1 MMQYNLR
8 LDETTKQKVSSIAK
22 KKGISENS
30 LYQMAIEEFLSK
42 AEAAEFYEKLLKRV
56 ISSQDKKKLLKKL
69 KSNKRAPLYPE
80 DEVD

>member
-1 MMQYNLR
+1 MNLSVM
-8 LDETTKQKVSSIAK
+8 LNTGCWGLSYP
-22 KKGISENS
+22 ENS